1 MGHKVISVH
10 ISGNQSRDVIVQLS
24 ACTSKVTLLHISQS
38 SNGTACLTA
47 DILLSLKLNM
57 EGGAVTTPL
66 VSLIVQS
73 CSELTSIE
81 LHSHNIYDSAV
92 ITITHHCPKLETL
105 LLRTSIINITY
116 LSLLALSERSL
127 PLEELIHAC
136 PHIQTLSF
144 PYATEI
150 SELGPF

>member
-38 SNGTACLTA
+38 GMDWLTA
-47 DILLSLKLNM
+47 DILSKWKLTDINM
-57 EGGAVTTPL
+57 ECEAVTTPL

-92 ITITHHCPKLETL
+92 ITITHRCTKLETIL
-105 LLRTSIINITY
+105 LCL
-116 LSLLALSERSL
+116 
-127 PLEELIHAC
+127 
-136 PHIQTLSF
+136 
-144 PYATEI
+144 
-150 SELGPF
+150 

>member
-1 MGHKVISVH
+1 MDYFDLQIHSDTTIENLKPSFDSNMGHKVISVH

-38 SNGTACLTA
+38 GMDWLTA
-47 DILLSLKLNM
+47 DILSKWKLTDINM
-57 EGGAVTTPL
+57 ECEAVTTPL

-92 ITITHHCPKLETL
+92 ITITHRCTKLETIL
-105 LLRTSIINITY
+105 LCL
-116 LSLLALSERSL
+116 
-127 PLEELIHAC
+127 
-136 PHIQTLSF
+136 
-144 PYATEI
+144 
-150 SELGPF
+150 